1 MGKIF
6 TGLVSGLIRTF
17 SHRMTT
23 EWEVPYENGPC
34 VFVAN
39 YYGAIGPLE
48 MCVKFPLRDQCH
60 PWINEEM
67 LEARKAPSYIRKD
80 YWWKPGTVFE
90 PLLKVTVPYI
100 AAAVLPPVL
109 RNVKSIPVYHD
120 QRIILTL
127 RQSIRAL
134 QKDESLIVFPE
145 QPSRW
150 LPQQELLNTSWLRLG
165 EMWYRTCG
173 RALKLYPVH
182 IDRKRHV
189 FKVAAPV
196 MYDPSRRFTEQE
208 EELAARLA
216 KGLRGE

>member
-100 AAAVLPPVL
+100 AAAVLG
-109 RNVKSIPVYHD
+109 
-120 QRIILTL
+120 IIVNGG
-127 RQSIRAL
+127 I
-134 QKDESLIVFPE
+134 DE
-145 QPSRW
+145 
-150 LPQQELLNTSWLRLG
+150 N
-165 EMWYRTCG
+165 G
-173 RALKLYPVH
+173 RAVFSPNDPVTYAQAAVMLNNVLAVTDVSAESYEDYPAWAAQA
-182 IDRKRHV
+182 
-189 FKVAAPV
+189 VANLVSCNIIEAAA
-196 MYDPSRRFTEQE
+196 DHTGSAAELSRADAAEM
-208 EELAARLA
+208 LLGAARL
-216 KGLRGE
+216 LESRGK